1 MMSYMMITMIM
12 KLVNDMAYDESMVM
26 KSIMINS

>member
-1 MMSYMMITMIM
+1 MISYMMITMM
-12 KLVNDMAYDESMVM
+12 KLVNDMAYDESMMM